1 MIHAQKLFVLLV
13 RQAIIFKM
21 EYVLLQVEIANLDIT
36 LLISEIQILYVHNV
50 QMHNV
55 LSVHKRTNVANV
67 L

>member
-1 MIHAQKLFVLLV
+1 
-13 RQAIIFKM
+13 M

-36 LLISEIQILYVHNV
+36 LLISEIQILYAHNV

-67 L
+67 LWPTNYKELVIVLKYV